1 MCAHSGSINV
11 EARQGVWIERIPFC
25 PMSPSVG
32 INCLWARCIR
42 EIHGVGKLEYR
53 GSFFHCLSTKLIAN
67 GDVSK
72 NQQVAV

>member
-25 PMSPSVG
+25 PMSHAVG
-32 INCLWARCIR
+32 ITCLWARCIR
-42 EIHGVGKLEYR
+42 EIHGVGKYR

-67 GDVSK
+67 ADVSK
-72 NQQVAV
+72 NQQVAM